1 MSMWLGALLM
11 ESMMTW
17 RGNLTMSPS
26 TVPMFLKCSQI
37 VGFDLRPISSMIFRA
52 FSMTISHC
60 SSVSA

>member
-1 MSMWLGALLM
+1 
-11 ESMMTW
+11 MTW